1 MKSIVLLLILTWH
14 VVGFI
19 RTPYAFIDA
28 HTFQFSL
35 DYNTQSFDS
44 KNAEMNLGGADALF
58 RFNDLF
64 FGISPIKGVANGD
77 SFNETHFTF
86 GLQIL
91 DRAYVGPLHWSMQVG
106 AYSLGMSEAFRD
118 SAFSTFYVDY
128 ALSHYVTHNDK
139 PFFIVFSTLFS
150 EGVDPKNVITLGVF
164 NMNQH
169 LFLEYDDL
177 TSQLYLGVDS
187 YIRNNINGEL
197 IVNVSSDQNASDEGF
212 FNPAVKLGLR
222 VNDIFS
228 IKEPDVPQTPLPV
241 DEAVFTLM
249 EQGLLAYSQEDYL
262 KAATAYRQV
271 VEGYPNFV
279 LAYVRLGNCYYQL
292 KQFELAKESWS
303 SALRL
308 DPSNEAVFMA
318 LIQLKNRQYQI
329 NNLLN

>member
-1 MKSIVLLLILTWH
+1 MKIVALLLMLTLH
-14 VVGFI
+14 AIGFI
-19 RTPYAFIDA
+19 RTPYSFIDA
-28 HTFQFSL
+28 HTFQFSV

-44 KNAEMNLGGADALF
+44 QNGKITLGGADALF

-64 FGISPIKGVANGD
+64 FGISPQKGVVNSD

-86 GLQIL
+86 GFQIL
-91 DRAYVGPLHWSMQVG
+91 DRSYIGPLHWSMQVG

-118 SAFSTFYVDY
+118 SAYSTFYVDY
-128 ALSHYVTHNDK
+128 ALSHFVTHNNM

-150 EGVDPKNVITLGVF
+150 EGIDPNNVIVF
-164 NMNQH
+164 GIHNSVHH
-169 LFLEYDDL
+169 LFIEYDEL
-177 TSQLYLGVDS
+177 TTQLYLGLNYYV
-187 YIRNNINGEL
+187 RNNINGEL
-197 IVNVSSDQNASDEGF
+197 IVNVSSDQHTNDEGV

-228 IKEPDVPQTPLPV
+228 TRKPDVPQTPLPV

-292 KQFELAKESWS
+292 KQFELAKKSWS

-329 NNLLN
+329 DDLVN

>member
-1 MKSIVLLLILTWH
+1 MKTIVLLLMLTLH
-14 VVGFI
+14 VIGFI
-19 RTPYAFIDA
+19 RTPYSFIDA

-44 KNAEMNLGGADALF
+44 KNAEMTLGGADALF

-64 FGISPIKGVANGD
+64 FGISPQKGVVNGD

-86 GLQIL
+86 GFQIL
-91 DRAYVGPLHWSMQVG
+91 DRAYVGPLHWSMQIG

-128 ALSHYVTHNDK
+128 ALSHYVTHNDL
-139 PFFIVFSTLFS
+139 PFFIVFSTILS
-150 EGVDPKNVITLGVF
+150 EGVDPNNVIVF
-164 NMNQH
+164 GFSNVGQQ
-169 LFLEYDDL
+169 LFIEYDDL
-177 TSQLYLGVDS
+177 TNQMYLGLNC
-187 YIRNNINGEL
+187 YIRNNVNGEL
-197 IVNVSSDQNASDEGF
+197 IVNVSSDQHSSDEDV

-228 IKEPDVPQTPLPV
+228 TKQPDVPQTPLPV
-241 DEAVFTLM
+241 NEAAFTLM

-262 KAATAYRQV
+262 KAATSYRQV
-271 VEGYPNFV
+271 VEEYPNFV

-292 KQFELAKESWS
+292 KQFELARASWS

-329 NNLLN
+329 DGLVN